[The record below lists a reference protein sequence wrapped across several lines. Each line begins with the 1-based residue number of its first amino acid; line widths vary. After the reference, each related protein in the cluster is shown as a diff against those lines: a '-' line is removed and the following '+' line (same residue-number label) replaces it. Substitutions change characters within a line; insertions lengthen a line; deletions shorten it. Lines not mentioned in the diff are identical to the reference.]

1 MKKPSILVE
10 IHNKEIE
17 KEQKTNLIMNVI
29 NGMVAND
36 NFIDSVKTIKDQ
48 IWNPGFKV
56 IKSQDI
62 RRVLKEKMG
71 MRYKKVVAVSMHA
84 NSEKNKVLR

>member
-1 MKKPSILVE
+1 
-10 IHNKEIE
+10 
-17 KEQKTNLIMNVI
+17 MNVI

-36 NFIDSVKTIKDQ
+36 NFIDSVKTIKEQ
-48 IWNPGFKV
+48 IWNPGLKV
-56 IKSQDI
+56 IKSHDV
-62 RRVLKEKMG
+62 RRVLKEELG